1 MPRAGSPS
9 ASTTR
14 FAPAPTGYLHL
25 GHVASAIWVWGAAR
39 TFGSCV
45 LLRIEDHDRGRSRP
59 EYERALLDDLDWL
72 GLVPDEAPV
81 RQSEREELYRSA
93 LDRLAAHG
101 LVYPCTCSRRDV
113 ADARYPGTC
122 RTRDLDPS
130 QVVARRVRLDRQEIV
145 FDDLRLGRQVQVP
158 AEQCGDLLARERA
171 GHWTY
176 QFAVAVDDIEQGI
189 DLVVRGEDLLPSTGR
204 QIQVARMLGRPAP
217 ASFLHHPLIL
227 TAEGAKL
234 AKSAGDTGIRE
245 LRAAGW
251 SAARV
256 LGTAAHAVGLVERA
270 EPLGIADLSQRIARA
285 LAV

>member
-1 MPRAGSPS
+1 MLRAGSPS

-59 EYERALLDDLDWL
+59 EYERALLEDLDWL

-81 RQSEREELYRSA
+81 RQSERDELYRSA
-93 LDRLAAHG
+93 LERLAAQG

-122 RTRDLDPS
+122 RTRDLDPT
-130 QVVARRVRLDRQEIV
+130 QVVARRVRLDREEIV
-145 FDDLRLGRQVQVP
+145 FDDLRLGRQLQVP

-171 GHWTY
+171 GYWTY
-176 QFAVAVDDIEQGI
+176 PFAVAVDDLEQGI

-270 EPLGIADLSQRIARA
+270 EPLGIPDLSERIARA